1 MITTGNRT
9 GGGSAVDLA
18 DWQPH
23 VAAGAE
29 QQAPVSGFGVG
40 LPQHAAGPSESRSV
54 ARSVVPDA
62 PVGEANGVDELQH

>member
-40 LPQHAAGPSESRSV
+40 SPQHAAGPSESRSV
-54 ARSVVPDA
+54 VSDA
-62 PVGEANGVDELQH
+62 PVGGANGVDELQH